1 MITSSDPG
9 DNLCDHNWSVQLDQC
24 EIPVTPDCSTPPT
37 CKTPPAPPKPADGKG
52 AKKAGKGTTRGAAA
66 AEPPPIE
73 PVLRCMDAVGGSK
86 LSLDIS
92 ATQLKNYKQLLLVH
106 RLSQSR
112 AACSVQLT
120 NIDET
125 RLGAIPDAKPKPPAP
140 TITKGPQPPSVQQ
153 YSSQTIEIDGANL
166 DQIKTVLFD
175 KTKLSIVNQDAGTL
189 IISIPR
195 SMTQKS
201 ATHDQIQLLS
211 DQNDPVLVSLDVTAN
226 PAAPKKEK

>member
-1 MITSSDPG
+1 
-9 DNLCDHNWSVQLDQC
+9 
-24 EIPVTPDCSTPPT
+24 
-37 CKTPPAPPKPADGKG
+37 
-52 AKKAGKGTTRGAAA
+52 
-66 AEPPPIE
+66 
-73 PVLRCMDAVGGSK
+73 MDAVGGSK